1 MNEEFARNI
10 KQYDIEWA
18 FFKFTIKTNLFTRIN
33 HELKIKK
40 QEISEKNFGRPK
52 RDESSESVEP
62 LIEKIRIT
70 ETEEEEKD
78 VCPERCSGI
87 KYTER
92 GEEITLP
99 VPVCAVSYWY
109 MEIFVDW
116 IAPLI
121 IGESVMEVKPHNVKL
136 EEDEGGGVDAQFLF
150 LV

>member
-10 KQYDIEWA
+10 KQYNIAWA
-18 FFKFTIKTNLFTRIN
+18 FFKFTIQTNLFTRIN
-33 HELKIKK
+33 QELKIIK
-40 QEISEKNFGRPK
+40 QETSEENFGRPK
-52 RDESSESVEP
+52 RDEISGSVEP
-62 LIEKIRIT
+62 LIEKIQIT
-70 ETEEEEKD
+70 EIEEEDED
-78 VCPERCSGI
+78 ECPERCSWI
-87 KYTER
+87 KYAES

-99 VPVCAVSYWY
+99 VPVCAVYYWY

-136 EEDEGGGVDAQFLF
+136 EEDKGGGGNAQFLF